1 MNAVLAVVLLAGCA
15 SGTATPTAPAVAEV
29 LDPVTAT
36 RVQGTVGGVVAPAPV
51 VRALDRAGTP
61 VPGVTISFEVTG
73 GGSLERHTVQ
83 TDQDGMAGVGAW
95 TLGRAPGTQ
104 TLTARGEGLAEV
116 VFTVDAVP
124 GPPARVIAVSG
135 NNQNA
140 PPGTTLPSPLRV
152 RVTDRFENPVPHVPV
167 TFAVISGTGTLE
179 RASTVTDSAG
189 IATPGAWTLGPEYG
203 AHLVRAVTAGVEA
216 EVFTAIACDVT
227 CLPWEI
233 AFVRSGH
240 IYLGA
245 SLGQARQLVAGGDGF
260 DSEPAWSPDGLR
272 IAFVR
277 HGDLY
282 LMRADSTAV
291 LRIQGYRSPAWSP
304 EGSRLVVAKGDCVYT
319 CTLFLLNIDQAD
331 SGPVALT
338 SMAAQPAW
346 SPDGQQIA
354 FVSMSG
360 DDGNHALHAINAD
373 GSGLRVLVPR
383 DGGGIDRPAWSPDGR
398 RIAFAKCRLGTCDIF
413 TVNADAEGA
422 NDILPVTDMAD
433 GAALAPAWSP
443 DGAWIAF
450 VNWTGAPFQSTP
462 SIAYIRA
469 DGSGEPIH
477 SFSPG
482 LSPAWRP

>member
-1 MNAVLAVVLLAGCA
+1 VTETRIQGPVGDAV
-15 SGTATPTAPAVAEV
+15 T
-29 LDPVTAT
+29 
-36 RVQGTVGGVVAPAPV
+36 PAPV
-51 VRALDRAGTP
+51 VRALDRAGAP
-61 VPGVTISFEVTG
+61 VPGVTISFDVTG
-73 GGSLERHTVQ
+73 GGSIERATVHT
-83 TDQDGMAGVGAW
+83 DSDGMAAVGAW

-116 VFTVDAVP
+116 VFTADAGP
-124 GPPARVIAVSG
+124 GSPARVTAVSG
-135 NNQNA
+135 DNQNA
-140 PPGTTLPSPLRV
+140 LPGTALSRPLRV
-152 RVTDRFENPVPHVPV
+152 RVADRFDNPVPQVPV

-179 RASTVTDSAG
+179 RGSAVTDSAG
-189 IATPGAWTLGPEYG
+189 IATSGAWTLGPEYG
-203 AHLVRAVTAGVEA
+203 THLVRAVTGGVEA
-216 EVFTAIACDVT
+216 EVFTAIACEVT

-233 AFVRSGH
+233 AFVRSGQ
-240 IYLGA
+240 IYMGAWLG
-245 SLGQARQLVAGGDGF
+245 GARLLVAGGDGS

-277 HGDLY
+277 HGDTY

-291 LRIQGYRSPAWSP
+291 LHILGYRSPAWSP
-304 EGSRLVVAKGDCVYT
+304 DGSRLVLAKGDCVYT
-319 CTLFLLNIDQAD
+319 CTLFLLDVDQAG
-331 SGPVALT
+331 SAPVTLT

-346 SPDGQQIA
+346 SPDGKQIA
-354 FVSMSG
+354 FVSLSG
-360 DDGNHALHAINAD
+360 DDGYHALHVINAD
-373 GSGLRVLVPR
+373 GLGLRVLVPR
-383 DGGGIDRPAWSPDGR
+383 DDGAIDRPAWSPDGR
-398 RIAFAKCRLGTCDIF
+398 RIAFAKCRLGTCGIF

-450 VNWTGAPFQSTP
+450 VLWTGAAFQGTS
-462 SIAYIRA
+462 SIVYIRA

>member
-1 MNAVLAVVLLAGCA
+1 
-15 SGTATPTAPAVAEV
+15 
-29 LDPVTAT
+29 VTDT
-36 RVQGTVGGVVAPAPV
+36 RFDGTVGETVASAPV

-61 VPGVTISFEVTG
+61 VPGVTISFEVTS
-73 GGSLERHTVQ
+73 GGSIERATVQ
-83 TDQDGMAGVGAW
+83 TDHDGTAAVGAW

-116 VFTVDAVP
+116 VFTADAAP
-124 GPPARVIAVSG
+124 GPPARVTAVSG

-140 PPGTTLPSPLRV
+140 PPGTTLSSPLRV
-152 RVTDRFENPVPHVPV
+152 RVADRFENPVPQVPV

-179 RASTVTDSAG
+179 RGSTVTDSAG
-189 IATPGAWTLGPEYG
+189 IASSGAWTLGPEYG
-203 AHLVRAVTAGVEA
+203 AHLVRAVTGGVEA

-233 AFVRSGH
+233 AFVRNGQ
-240 IYLGA
+240 IYMGA
-245 SLGQARQLVAGGDGF
+245 SLGQARQLVAGGDGH

-277 HGDLY
+277 HGDIY

-304 EGSRLVVAKGDCVYT
+304 DGSRLVLAKGDCVYT
-319 CTLFLLNIDQAD
+319 CTLFLLNLDQAG
-331 SGPVALT
+331 SVPATLT
-338 SMAAQPAW
+338 SMAAEPAW
-346 SPDGQQIA
+346 SPDGKQIA
-354 FVSMSG
+354 FVSLSS
-360 DDGNHALHAINAD
+360 DDGYHALHVINAD

-383 DGGGIDRPAWSPDGR
+383 DDGAIDRPAWSPDGR
-398 RIAFAKCRLGTCDIF
+398 RIAFAKCRLVSCGIF
-413 TVNADAEGA
+413 TVNADAESPS
-422 NDILPVTDMAD
+422 DIRRITNLAEPSAD
-433 GAALAPAWSP
+433 ALSPAWSP

-450 VNWTGAPFQSTP
+450 VLWTDTPSQTTP

>member
-1 MNAVLAVVLLAGCA
+1 
-15 SGTATPTAPAVAEV
+15 
-29 LDPVTAT
+29 
-36 RVQGTVGGVVAPAPV
+36 
-51 VRALDRAGTP
+51 
-61 VPGVTISFEVTG
+61 VTG
-73 GGSLERHTVQ
+73 GGSIERATVP
-83 TDQDGMAGVGAW
+83 TDQDGMAAVGAW

-116 VFTVDAVP
+116 VFTAEAGP
-124 GPPARVIAVSG
+124 GPPARVTAVSG

-140 PPGTTLPSPLRV
+140 VPGTTLSSPLRV
-152 RVTDRFENPVPHVPV
+152 RVADRFDNPVPQVPV

-179 RASTVTDSAG
+179 PGSTVTDSDG
-189 IATPGAWTLGPEYG
+189 LATSGAWTLGPQYG
-203 AHLVRAVTAGVEA
+203 SQMVRAVTGGVEA

-240 IYLGA
+240 IHMGA
-245 SLGQARQLVAGGDGF
+245 SLGQARQLVAGGDGS

-277 HGDLY
+277 HGDIY
-282 LMRADSTAV
+282 LMGADSTAV
-291 LRIQGYRSPAWSP
+291 LHIQGYRSPAWSP
-304 EGSRLVVAKGDCVYT
+304 DGSRLVLAKGDCLYT
-319 CTLFLLNIDQAD
+319 CTLFLLNADQA
-331 SGPVALT
+331 GAVPVTLT

-346 SPDGQQIA
+346 SPDGKQIA
-354 FVSMSG
+354 FVSLSG
-360 DDGNHALHAINAD
+360 DDGFHALHVIHAD

-383 DGGGIDRPAWSPDGR
+383 DEGSIDRPAWSPDGR
-398 RIAFAKCRLGTCDIF
+398 RIAFAKCRMSDCGIF

-422 NDILPVTDMAD
+422 NDILRVSDMAD
-433 GAALAPAWSP
+433 GSADALSPAWSP

-450 VNWTGAPFQSTP
+450 VLWTGAAFQSTS
-462 SIAYIRA
+462 SIVYIRA

-482 LSPAWRP
+482 LSPVWRP